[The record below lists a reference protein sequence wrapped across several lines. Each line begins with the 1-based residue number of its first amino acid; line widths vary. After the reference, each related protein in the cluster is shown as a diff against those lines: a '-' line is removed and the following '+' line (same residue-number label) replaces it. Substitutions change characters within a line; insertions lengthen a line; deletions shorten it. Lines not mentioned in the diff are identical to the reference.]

1 MRSYLKY
8 LMLLY
13 DKAVSP
19 LRPNEEIGQADLWA
33 GRFAAQQET
42 IFFLFGKDHPWVFN
56 TKPWQDVADFSE
68 HLSLSHFCP
77 LLVKFEGLRTT
88 ERYISNF
95 VARRF
100 FSLHIKFSQL

>member
-1 MRSYLKY
+1 MRRQCHL
-8 LMLLY
+8 
-13 DKAVSP
+13 

-68 HLSLSHFCP
+68 HLSLSVTF
-77 LLVKFEGLRTT
+77 LSSSR
-88 ERYISNF
+88 
-95 VARRF
+95 
-100 FSLHIKFSQL
+100 